1 MLQIIFAT
9 MLFMTITFGIGF
21 IVNMLIKTTWFPTY
35 LFIVLIIILAFW
47 APWSGDDEKFIDV
60 ISSYTFIDFIPVIGA
75 IAGAIISGYA
85 IRALRRGGYK
95 MF

>member
-1 MLQIIFAT
+1 MFQIVFAT
-9 MLFMTITFGIGF
+9 MLFMVITFGIGF

-35 LFIVLIIILAFW
+35 FFIVLIVVLAFW
-47 APWSGDDEKFIDV
+47 APWNGNDEKLVDV
-60 ISSYTFIDFIPVIGA
+60 ITQYTFIDFIPVIGA

-85 IRALRRGGYK
+85 IRALRKGGYK

>member
-1 MLQIIFAT
+1 LFQIVIAT
-9 MLFMTITFGIGF
+9 MLFMVITFGIGF

-35 LFIVLIIILAFW
+35 FFIVLIIVLAFW
-47 APWSGDDEKFIDV
+47 APWGGDDEKLVDV
-60 ISSYTFIDFIPVIGA
+60 ISNYTFIDFIPVIGA